1 MLPEYITKI
10 EGHGVLNIHF
20 KQCQARLEV
29 SEGERLFEAVLLG
42 QDVLKAPFITSRI
55 CGVCPTAH
63 NLASINAIE
72 NGLDIKV
79 TLIDRELRNLM
90 LSGQI
95 IFSHLLHLFFLVL
108 PDYYQVPSALEIA
121 QKYPAE
127 YHIALNIKRLSD
139 KLLTVIGGRP
149 IHPTL
154 TTVGGFLKYP
164 AKGDLVTLRED
175 IESTLDEIA
184 DFVKIFSMVD
194 IPKAERETEYLAIDS
209 GEYDLSGEEVRSTSG
224 LIFKT
229 IDYKNNIKERVT
241 DYSTAKFGY
250 LANDGGFL
258 VGALARIVLHG
269 GDKLNPKA
277 RKLYQSL
284 FNEPLSAQKHNPF
297 NNICAQAIELMHFTE
312 NSAQIIDGLLDKDIP
327 KKPIKINIPKPSK
340 PIWGIGAIEA
350 PRGTLYH
357 AYEIDTNGKII
368 NADIVTPTVQNLT
381 SVEEDAENLLK
392 TLQLDQ
398 KSQNIC
404 IKELEMLIRAYDP
417 CITCSVH

>member
-20 KQCQARLEV
+20 KECKARLEV

-42 QDVLKAPFITSRI
+42 QDASKAPFITSRI

-63 NLASINAIE
+63 NLASIKAVE
-72 NGLDIKV
+72 NGLGIE
-79 TLIDRELRNLM
+79 IDETTAELRNLM

-108 PDYYQVPSALEIA
+108 PDYYQVPSALDIA
-121 QKYPAE
+121 QKFPAE
-127 YHIALNIKRLSD
+127 YHIALNLKRLSD

-164 AKGDLVTLRED
+164 AKGDLITLRED
-175 IESTLDEIA
+175 IDEVIDEA
-184 DFVKIFSMVD
+184 QDFVKIFGKISLPHV
-194 IPKAERETEYLAIDS
+194 ERSAEYLALDN
-209 GEYDLSGEEVRSTSG
+209 GRYELYEGDVRSSKG
-224 LIFKT
+224 MKFSPL
-229 IDYKNNIKERVT
+229 DYKSHIKEKVK
-241 DYSTAKFGY
+241 DYSTAKFGS
-250 LANDGGFL
+250 LSNDDSFI
-258 VGALARIVLHG
+258 VGALARITLHG
-269 GDKLNPKA
+269 YDKLNPKA
-277 RKLYQSL
+277 RAL
-284 FNEPLSAQKHNPF
+284 FKEIAKTEFSAKEHNPF
-297 NNICAQAIELMHFTE
+297 NNIFSQAIELMHFLE
-312 NSAQIIDGLLDKDIP
+312 ESAKIIDRLLSNISEQAP
-327 KKPIKINIPKPSK
+327 KITISKPSK
-340 PIWGIGAIEA
+340 LTWGIGAVEA

-357 AYEIDTNGKII
+357 AYEINTDGKIS

-404 IKELEMLIRAYDP
+404 VKELEMLIRAYDP